1 MSIVGISWMKIQFY
15 IFKLCY
21 VLLFLKEEL
30 SYPFAIC
37 GQTPRQHLSEKIA
50 WINFKKSLLYFYL
63 EPHLV
68 SR

>member
-30 SYPFAIC
+30 SYPFAIF
-37 GQTPRQHLSEKIA
+37 GQTSWQHLSEKIA